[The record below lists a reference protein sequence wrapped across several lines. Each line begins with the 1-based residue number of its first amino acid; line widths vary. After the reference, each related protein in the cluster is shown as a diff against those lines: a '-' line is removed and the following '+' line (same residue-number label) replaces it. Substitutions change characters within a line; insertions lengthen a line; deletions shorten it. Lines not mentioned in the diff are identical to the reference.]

1 MCLSLCVC
9 LYVYICICVHTMAK
23 ACIHM
28 YLCRTLEKE
37 LLCTQW
43 PKLAAERIFSALP
56 QSDASSSDAA
66 ADAVDEFA
74 REISSGDSIVYRVRR
89 GVCKESAV

>member
-1 MCLSLCVC
+1 MCVC
-9 LYVYICICVHTMAK
+9 YGVYVSVSVRVYIYTHT
-23 ACIHM
+23 HM
-28 YLCRTLEKE
+28 HLCRTLEKE

-56 QSDASSSDAA
+56 QDASSSSNAV

-74 REISSGDSIVYRVRR
+74 REISSGDSIVYRVRK